1 MTLETLITILN
12 LNDCFKDSDES
23 VKVTAINQV
32 LNDLE
37 IDNLLD
43 GTDALNFNFQV
54 QRFHNL
60 TYKQLNETLNLELT
74 EEQILALFQYTI
86 NEISNENP
94 LEVAFQTS
102 IITDNVNRPA
112 RLNYQA
118 NWNIP
123 KIVTANSIINRL
135 GYRATAK
142 LVIKTPL
149 TQILGV
155 NYLATAKLVIKTPI
169 TQILGINYLA
179 TYNKNLVRDINQ
191 LMTLGYNCTYR
202 KQDLSQS
209 IVSGVNYSATYSIL

>member
-1 MTLETLITILN
+1 MTLQTLVTILN
-12 LNDCFKDSDES
+12 LNDYFKDSDES
-23 VKVTAINQV
+23 VKITAINQV

-37 IDNLLD
+37 LDDLLD
-43 GTDALNFNFQV
+43 GTSALTFNFQV

-118 NWNIP
+118 NWNFP
-123 KIVTANSIINRL
+123 NIVTADSITNRL
-135 GYRATAK
+135 GYRTTAR
-142 LVIKTPL
+142 LVIS
-149 TQILGV
+149 
-155 NYLATAKLVIKTPI
+155 TPI
-169 TQILGINYLA
+169 IQVMGVNYLA

>member
-1 MTLETLITILN
+1 MTLQTLVTILN
-12 LNDCFKDSDES
+12 LNDYFKDSDES
-23 VKVTAINQV
+23 VKITAINQV
-32 LNDLE
+32 LNDFE
-37 IDNLLD
+37 IDDLLD
-43 GTDALNFNFQV
+43 GTSALTFNFQV

-118 NWNIP
+118 NWNFP
-123 KIVTANSIINRL
+123 NIVTASPVTSRM

-142 LVIKTPL
+142 LVIS
-149 TQILGV
+149 
-155 NYLATAKLVIKTPI
+155 NPI
-169 TQILGINYLA
+169 TQIMGVNYLA
-179 TYNKNLVRDINQ
+179 TYNKNLVRD
-191 LMTLGYNCTYR
+191 
-202 KQDLSQS
+202 
-209 IVSGVNYSATYSIL
+209 

>member
-1 MTLETLITILN
+1 MTLQTLVTILN
-12 LNDCFKDSDES
+12 LNSYFKDSDES
-23 VKVTAINQV
+23 VKITAINQV
-32 LNDLE
+32 LNDFEL
-37 IDNLLD
+37 DDLLD
-43 GTDALNFNFQV
+43 GTSALTFNFQV

-94 LEVAFQTS
+94 LEVVFQTS

-118 NWNIP
+118 NWNFP
-123 KIVTANSIINRL
+123 KIVTANSITNRL
-135 GYRATAK
+135 GYRATAR
-142 LVIKTPL
+142 LVI
-149 TQILGV
+149 
-155 NYLATAKLVIKTPI
+155 NTPI
-169 TQILGINYLA
+169 IQVMGVNYLA

>member
-1 MTLETLITILN
+1 MTLQTLVTILN
-12 LNDCFKDSDES
+12 LNKTFRDSDES
-23 VKVTAINQV
+23 VKITAINQV
-32 LNDLE
+32 LNDFEL
-37 IDNLLD
+37 DDLLD
-43 GTDALNFNFQV
+43 GTSALTFNFQV

-86 NEISNENP
+86 NELSNEN
-94 LEVAFQTS
+94 LFDIAFQTS

-118 NWNIP
+118 NWNFP
-123 KIVTANSIINRL
+123 KIVTANSITNRL
-135 GYRATAK
+135 GYRATAR
-142 LVIKTPL
+142 LVIS
-149 TQILGV
+149 
-155 NYLATAKLVIKTPI
+155 TPI
-169 TQILGINYLA
+169 IQVMGVNYLA

-209 IVSGVNYSATYSIL
+209 IVSGVNY

>member
-1 MTLETLITILN
+1 MTLQTLVTILN
-12 LNDCFKDSDES
+12 LNDHFKDSDES
-23 VKVTAINQV
+23 IKITAINQV

-37 IDNLLD
+37 LDNLLD
-43 GTDALNFNFQV
+43 GTDVLSFNFQV

-60 TYKQLNETLNLELT
+60 TYKQLNKTLNLELK
-74 EEQILALFQYTI
+74 EEEILALFQYTI

-102 IITDNVNRPA
+102 IIIDNVNKPA

-123 KIVTANSIINRL
+123 NIISANPITSRM

-149 TQILGV
+149 TQVLGV
-155 NYLATAKLVIKTPI
+155 
-169 TQILGINYLA
+169 NYLA
-179 TYNKNLVRDINQ
+179 TYNKNLVRNIEQ
-191 LMTLGYNCTYR
+191 LMTLGYKCTYR
-202 KQDLSQS
+202 RQNLSYPV
-209 IVSGVNYSATYSIL
+209 ISGVNYSATYSIL